1 MTTNKNTNKY
11 GIAVG
16 DIFASLMKY
25 NDGNLSRDFFQ
36 VVELIGSTMVRIRQ
50 VELPIIDFEGPYPI
64 YPIYQIIRDIL
75 PPTSIIYL
83 DNNENG
89 ERRRV
94 LPQPN
99 DHIMIKSWE
108 HDYASLVDR
117 NLSEIGRRFI

>member
-50 VELPIIDFEGPYPI
+50 VELPIIDFEGAFPI
-64 YPIYQIIRDIL
+64 FQIIRDIL
-75 PPTSIIYL
+75 PPTSISYL

-89 ERRRV
+89 ERRRI

-99 DHIMIKSWE
+99 GHIMIKSCE

-117 NLSEIGRRFI
+117 NLSEIGGRFPKS